1 VSKASIGT
9 RTRARAGA
17 RERDTRSVKKVHSLK
32 GTGDETGIK
41 MLPGV
46 SKFPRNDSSD
56 ALRVSKGRFAKALF
70 RHSARSLARARAH
83 LARMRF
89 LSNAR
94 EGIIELSREKHEKS
108 VNAEMRF
115 RERATA
121 VLA

>member
-1 VSKASIGT
+1 MKRESRCSPAYRNSPET
-9 RTRARAGA
+9 TRRTRSASRKDDL
-17 RERDTRSVKKVHSLK
+17 RKRYSVIPL
-32 GTGDETGIK
+32 
-41 MLPGV
+41 
-46 SKFPRNDSSD
+46 
-56 ALRVSKGRFAKALF
+56 
-70 RHSARSLARARAH
+70 ARSRAH

-108 VNAEMRF
+108 VNAEMRS